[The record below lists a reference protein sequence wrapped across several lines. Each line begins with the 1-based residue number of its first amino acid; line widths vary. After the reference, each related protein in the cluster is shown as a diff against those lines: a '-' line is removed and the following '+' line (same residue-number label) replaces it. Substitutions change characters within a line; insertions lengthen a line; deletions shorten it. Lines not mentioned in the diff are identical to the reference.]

1 MHHAIVNVGVNPTFG
16 KDTLRI
22 EAHLMEFE
30 GDLYGETIEVRF
42 IDRIRN
48 EKRFSSAEEL
58 TKQIGRDVETVKT
71 FFKRR
76 TQ

>member
-1 MHHAIVNVGVNPTFG
+1 
-16 KDTLRI
+16 
-22 EAHLMEFE
+22 MEFK

-48 EKRFSSAEEL
+48 EKRFSSVGEL